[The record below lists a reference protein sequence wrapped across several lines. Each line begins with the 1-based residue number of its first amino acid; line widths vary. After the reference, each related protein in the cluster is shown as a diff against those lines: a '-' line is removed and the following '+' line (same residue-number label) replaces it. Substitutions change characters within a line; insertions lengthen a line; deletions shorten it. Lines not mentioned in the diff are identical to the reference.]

1 MDRRNRNGP
10 GNGIALDYDEVRPG
24 GQRGRISPRS
34 AGEFLQPE
42 RVPGPP
48 PRSRASRHP
57 LVVLMN
63 FLLTV
68 AIIALVGTGAAAL
81 FAKIQFSRP
90 GSLDQPRS
98 VVIAD
103 GSSAATVADLLQRHG
118 VISNGWVFRVGVR
131 LAGQAHNL
139 KAGEYLIPAHASM
152 ESIMDAMTSGK
163 SILYSVTLPEGLTSQ
178 QIVDRLN
185 ADETLV
191 GDVTDVPPE
200 GSLLP
205 DTYKFTRG
213 DTRQN
218 IINRMRRERDRV
230 LTEVWNRRVEGLPI
244 KSPEELVILASI
256 VEKETAISDER
267 SRVASVFINR
277 LNRKMRLQSDP
288 TALYGIFGGKG
299 KPTDR
304 PVTRADLDQLNQYNT
319 YQIDGLPPGPIANP
333 GRASLEAVANP
344 SRTADLYFVADGTGG
359 HAFAENYE
367 EHRKN
372 VARWRT
378 IVAKRRQ
385 AESTATA
392 ATSATE
398 SAGPGVLDEP
408 DDGSGD
414 SKSDSATPAS
424 PATDAKAGD
433 KPAAKPAANNNP

>member
-1 MDRRNRNGP
+1 MNWRNRNGSND
-10 GNGIALDYDEVRPG
+10 GVALDYDEVRPG

-48 PRSRASRHP
+48 PRLRTVRHP
-57 LVVLMN
+57 IVVIMN
-63 FLLTV
+63 FFLTV
-68 AIIALVGTGAAAL
+68 AILGLLGTGAAAL
-81 FAKIQFSRP
+81 YAKIQFGRP
-90 GSLDQPRS
+90 GSLEQPRS

-118 VISNGWVFRVGVR
+118 IISDGWVFRVGVR

-139 KAGEYLIPAHASM
+139 KAGEYLVPAHASM

-185 ADETLV
+185 ADDTLV
-191 GDVTDVPPE
+191 GDITDVPPE

-230 LTEVWNRRVEGLPI
+230 LTDVWNRRIDTLPV
-244 KSPEELVILASI
+244 KSPEELVVLASI

-299 KPTDR
+299 KPPDR
-304 PVTRADLDQLNQYNT
+304 PVTRADLDQLNVYNT

-344 SRTADLYFVADGTGG
+344 SRTEDLYFVADGTGG
-359 HAFAENYE
+359 HAFAETYD

-378 IVAKRRQ
+378 LEAKRRQ
-385 AESTATA
+385 AEF
-392 ATSATE
+392 E
-398 SAGPGVLDEP
+398 RRRGGRHREP
-408 DDGSGD
+408 RSRR
-414 SKSDSATPAS
+414 PRR
-424 PATDAKAGD
+424 AK
-433 KPAAKPAANNNP
+433 